1 MDPKAI
7 PEDAHAARP
16 SPDELT
22 LQLKDG
28 AMLFPDEDA
37 GDDDDLSKPCSACGA
52 QPGALCF
59 DVDPDGAR
67 REAQGAF
74 HAARVFGPGPVVVR
88 HTGLYNEE
96 GGGIFEVMTRAGA

>member
-7 PEDAHAARP
+7 PEDARVAKP
-16 SPDELT
+16 SPDVEDPVSL
-22 LQLKDG
+22 
-28 AMLFPDEDA
+28 DE
-37 GDDDDLSKPCSACGA
+37 DDDLSKPCPACGA

-67 REAQGAF
+67 RESRGAF

-88 HTGLYNEE
+88 HTGRHNED
-96 GGGIFEVMTRAGA
+96 GGGIFEVIAQAGA